1 MANSK
6 VLIEVIATGKGLKV
20 VAKDTEAVVQSTKK
34 LEQAQ
39 KKTTQSTAKQTDAH
53 AKYDKQNKSVY
64 QGNLSASKSFSK
76 MKETIGGGGSSG
88 LVQAYATLAAN
99 VFAATAAFTALRQAS
114 QVQQLVE
121 GLQALG
127 AASGKNLELL
137 ASKIKEA
144 SGNAIALDQ
153 ALRTASVGASA
164 GFSSTQIEGLAS
176 VARDAAIA
184 LGRDVGDAVDR
195 LTRGAAKLEPEILDE
210 LGIFV
215 RLDDA
220 SAKYAASIGVAASEL
235 TRFQQRQAFA
245 NEIIE
250 QGGDKFGELGDK
262 VEASPFDRLAATL
275 GDLSRTLMD
284 FFNSVLGPVA
294 EFLANNTVALAGLFA
309 VLTKGLISQAL
320 PALNKFSQTAM
331 VASLQ
336 SKAIAEDE
344 LKVAER
350 KITAQRKVLKP
361 LKFVRGEYGE
371 LFKKIK
377 SGKATVEEQ
386 ERAQKKLMNT
396 IKTRQANIQSGGL
409 KNLAQK
415 KKELDA
421 IKREQVELQKLINM
435 EKGRTGAKGAADFFG
450 AQSKFDRRGGKILGD
465 LDKDIADG
473 KVFEGFNKAIK
484 ATGRNSAKLIKDTKE
499 ATGSMRILG
508 FTASGPLAKGL
519 RIGSAGF
526 KIFGLSGK
534 VAIKGIF
541 TAIPVI
547 GQLLLVID
555 LLIAGIKSAIGF
567 FAGFGKEQTALQ
579 KSTKDF
585 EMALKGVNEQTNAR
599 VLANK
604 SEAETLLITGNATK
618 TLIDATKEQSKQQS
632 AAREEAGVLGQMMM
646 NLGAA
651 FEVAGMKL
659 GAFFRPLSYYFS
671 NFSMGLEKMSLNFQ
685 ITTSGI
691 FNTLARLN
699 NFFAESEEEKIAL
712 ITDEDVKAMENRI
725 RQIDAEIDAGRDRL
739 GNQYNATTLD
749 IIGNVAAT
757 SAEFKALN
765 TVIANGGPAY
775 NELAEFL
782 GTGNINKFAEGIGG
796 VKTGLK
802 DVEEGSE
809 EFTALLAA
817 NFSPEVAKLAENF
830 IKFDKTG
837 KGTLDTVGLLGAVLE
852 QGTADT
858 VNAGTAIEELG
869 NTFKNSGEKINTF
882 FTNMREKSKLGP
894 MLSEFKA
901 INELI
906 TAVRSGEGGDAAFIE
921 EFDKAPASLRK
932 FIDNGEE
939 VKVIQEQI
947 AKGTLE
953 GEAASTALADARQ
966 KEGEELQETL
976 NKLIQIELIDKKRM
990 ALLSQQAS
998 AIGKVKNNS
1007 AAVTAQ
1013 IALQNEVSNKN
1024 IEGLKLENSLKEQN
1038 LGIAEGEILSAEQIS
1053 KLTDEQREQYAQIL
1067 TNRVAQAK
1075 EQEKVVSDTEKEL
1088 LVRQAGLE
1096 TLKQGNAL
1104 LSAEA
1109 ATLAKKTKL
1118 LNAEANIR
1126 KGMGGAQT
1134 PAQQLRA
1141 QKVAAAEAVKAA
1153 KREETFLITKFEIER
1168 DILEMRLLAAGV
1180 EQDSVD
1186 AIIERMNTN
1195 FETQKKITAEK
1206 VKQAEIDEKMVGI
1219 DRFTGSNAA
1228 TGGFGNAFQGIN
1240 TAFDTAK
1247 EESDTTGGSTAA
1259 GQIEIMA
1266 DALAPMR
1273 EQLQALGP
1281 EGELVAMAQQGILSI
1296 ADAFVIM
1303 GEKGAASAEGL
1314 AAVGQMI
1321 AATSAIMQAATKAQV
1336 AEIDN
1341 QIEMEQKRDGKSKES
1356 IAKIQAMEKKKESI
1370 QRKAFETKKKMDIG
1384 QAIISTALGITR
1396 ALELGPVLGPVLAV
1410 MQAAMGMAQ
1419 VAIIKKQQFKGGA
1432 GDVKAP
1438 TTNLQIG
1445 KRSNAVDV
1453 SQRATAGELNY
1464 LRGGRTTGTD
1474 LGGAGVGLP
1483 GAAMGRKGY
1492 ADGGVVVGERG
1503 PEVITPAQPV
1513 DVTPNYAMNGGT
1525 QNVNFTINAVDAA
1538 GVEDVLMNQR
1548 GNIIRM
1554 IREAA
1559 NDHGEMFLEDI
1570 DTQTYGSNT

>member
-39 KKTTQSTAKQTDAH
+39 KKTTQSTARQTDAH

-344 LKVAER
+344 LKVADR
-350 KITAQRKVLKP
+350 KIAAQRKVLKP
-361 LKFVRGEYGE
+361 LKFVRGEYGD

-421 IKREQVELQKLINM
+421 IKREQIELQKLINM

-473 KVFEGFNKAIK
+473 KIFEGFNKALK
-484 ATGRNSAKLIKDTKE
+484 ATGRNSSKLIKDTKA

-534 VAIKGIF
+534 LAIKGIF

-618 TLIDATKEQSKQQS
+618 TLIDATKEHSKQQS
-632 AAREEAGVLGQMMM
+632 AARDEAGVLGQMMM
-646 NLGAA
+646 NMSAA
-651 FEVAGMKL
+651 FEVAGMKI
-659 GAFFRPLSYYFS
+659 GVFFRPLSYYFS
-671 NFSMGLEKMSLNFQ
+671 NFSLGLEKMGIAFQ
-685 ITTSGI
+685 INTRKI
-691 FNTLARLN
+691 FNGLARIN
-699 NFFAESEEEKIAL
+699 NFFAESDEEKIEL
-712 ITDEDVKAMENRI
+712 ITDKDVQAMQARI
-725 RQIDAEIDAGRDRL
+725 NEIDGIIDAGAAQL
-739 GNQYNATTLD
+739 ENQYNSATLD
-749 IIGNVAAT
+749 IIGNIAAT
-757 SAEFKALN
+757 SSEFKSLN
-765 TVIANGGPAY
+765 TIIANGGPAY

-782 GTGNINKFAEGIGG
+782 GTGNINEFAEGIGG
-796 VKTGLK
+796 VKKGLK

-830 IKFDKTG
+830 IKFDNTG

-906 TAVRSGEGGDAAFIE
+906 TAVRTGEGGDAAFIE

-932 FIDNGEE
+932 FIDNGNE
-939 VKVIQEQI
+939 VVSVL
-947 AKGTLE
+947 AKIEDGTLE
-953 GEAASTALADARQ
+953 GEAATTALADARQ
-966 KEGEELQETL
+966 KEGEELAETL

-990 ALLSQQAS
+990 ALISQQAS
-998 AIGKVKNNS
+998 AISKVKNNS

-1013 IALQNEVSNKN
+1013 IALQNQVTNKN
-1024 IEGLKLENSLKEQN
+1024 LEGLKLENTLKEQN

-1075 EQEKVVSDTEKEL
+1075 EQEKLVSDEEKAL

-1109 ATLAKKTKL
+1109 ATLAKKTQL

-1180 EQDSVD
+1180 EDESVK
-1186 AIIERMNTN
+1186 AIIARMNTN

-1206 VKQAEIDEKMVGI
+1206 VKQAELDEKMVGI
-1219 DRFTGSNAA
+1219 GGFAGQKSV
-1228 TGGFGNAFQGIN
+1228 GGFGNAFQDIN
-1240 TAFDTAK
+1240 SAFDTAK
-1247 EESDTTGGSTAA
+1247 EESDTTAGGTAS

-1266 DALAPMR
+1266 DALKPMR
-1273 EQLQALGP
+1273 DQLVALVP
-1281 EGELVAMAQQGILSI
+1281 EGELVALAQQGILSI
-1296 ADAFVIM
+1296 ADAFAQM
-1303 GEKGAASAEGL
+1303 GAEGAGSAEKL

-1356 IAKIQAMEKKKESI
+1356 IAKIAAMEKKKESI

-1384 QAIISTALGITR
+1384 QAIISTALGVTR
-1396 ALELGPVLGPVLAV
+1396 ALELGPIIGPVLAV

-1419 VAIIKKQQFKGGA
+1419 IAIIKKQQFKGGA

-1570 DTQTYGSNT
+1570 DTQTYGSST